1 MKGIK
6 RLLLSVGIISSTI
19 FGLFANCSPVK
30 AENYSGQAIWPSEMI
45 SNIYIKKLRADGSGK
60 YQQARFIRRS
70 EDNAFVYCLQP
81 FVDINNNYVY
91 QVARS
96 DYEIYLNMS
105 KEQFKKI
112 SLYAYYGYG
121 YGNHTEHKWYAITQ
135 VLIWR
140 TADPSSQFFF
150 TDTLNGNR
158 NDSLFA
164 SEIAELENLVNTH
177 YVNPEF
183 DNLGNIKLPIT
194 NTISINDKN
203 NKLSEYRITNQSNV
217 SASISG
223 NTLNITGTGIGN
235 AYIKLTKTDTR
246 FSVPPIVYFS
256 DYSQNVFRLGAYDP
270 LDVELN
276 FEVIGGKIAIQK
288 VDSQNLTNV
297 AQGNATLQ
305 GAVYGIFKEDGTKLA
320 EITTNDSGYAKSDY
334 LPSIGKLYIQEIK
347 QSNGYKLDGTKYYVE
362 LTNGN
367 LEPTVQVKEEV
378 IKGRIKITKLDS
390 ETNACKAQG
399 EATLKG
405 AVYKIVNS
413 KGEVVDILTI
423 GDDCTATSKEL
434 PYDNYKILEE
444 KSSVGYYIDSKSYDV
459 FVNGETTFNV
469 TSKEQVIKGKI
480 KINKVDSE
488 TNSCT
493 AQGQATL
500 KGAVYEILDLKGN
513 VVDTLIIGDDCSAT
527 SKYLPYSRYKIREKK
542 ESQGYYIDTNIYSAN
557 ITEDNVITIT
567 SKERVIK
574 NYISILKQYDYVD
587 GTTQFLNAEANI
599 KFEIY
604 YPNGTKYGEIIT
616 DKNGYATL
624 DIPYGV
630 WKFHQANS
638 NTGFEKIYDFYIT
651 VDENSELEQYYNILN
666 NKLSAY
672 LQVFKVDSETGK
684 TIELADTTFKIL
696 NVDTNKYVSQYVGG
710 KVYSEFKT
718 DETGKFITYLKLEAG
733 NYKLIEVS
741 SPKSYL
747 INTEG
752 LPFTIGDNT
761 HYNYT
766 TYGAFITVYFKDTP
780 IKGQVEVNKT
790 GEQFVPNDGSFSYEK
805 IALEN
810 VVYNIYADED
820 IKTAD
825 GKHLYYNK
833 GTLVDVITTDKN
845 GYAISK
851 KLPLGK
857 YYIVEVKTNS
867 THVLDSKEY
876 HFELT
881 EIDNKTAV
889 VYESFSILNKYK
901 KGELEFTKTDLING
915 EVIANTKIEIYTDS
929 DELVFSGI
937 TDKDGKIVIKNLP
950 INQRFYILEVEPA
963 TGYVKTEEK
972 IYFEIK
978 SNGEVV
984 KANMTNKPITG
995 KVEFTK
1001 TDISTSEP
1009 LPNTLIEIY
1018 NAKTNELV
1026 FSGRT
1031 DDKGMIV
1038 IDNLRYNDYVLYEKE
1053 APESYVL
1060 NEEPMYFSIKEDGEV
1075 VKCTMTNEKIKGT
1088 FEFTKVDV
1096 STSEPLPNT
1105 LIEIYNAK
1113 TNELVFSGRTDDK
1126 GMIVIEEL
1134 EYNDY
1139 VLFEREAPESYM
1151 LNEEPMYFSIKE
1163 NGEIVKAIMTNEK
1176 IIVEVPNTEKDENY
1190 LVEIISGIICISGIG
1205 IVIYARKKSEEE

>member
-1 MKGIK
+1 MFAIP
-6 RLLLSVGIISSTI
+6 I
-19 FGLFANCSPVK
+19 LFATVLGFFLSAQDVH
-30 AENYSGQAIWPSEMI
+30 AEKYTGNAMWPSEFI
-45 SNIYIKKLRADGSGK
+45 SDVYIKKLKADGTGK

-81 FVDINNNYVY
+81 FVDIDNNYVY
-91 QVARS
+91 NVARS
-96 DYEIYLNMS
+96 DYETYLNMTE
-105 KEQFKKI
+105 EQWERI
-112 SLYAYYGYG
+112 SLLAYYGYG
-121 YGNHTEHKWYAITQ
+121 YENHNEHKWYAITQ
-135 VLIWR
+135 MLIWR
-140 TADPSSQFFF
+140 TAEPTSTFFF
-150 TDTLNGNR
+150 TDTLNGAR
-158 NDSLFA
+158 NDNLFLN
-164 SEIAELENLVNTH
+164 EMAELESLVANHNKAPKFNTNEI
-177 YVNPEF
+177 VIP
-183 DNLGNIKLPIT
+183 LGQTITLNDINSVLSNYQIK
-194 NTISINDKN
+194 
-203 NKLSEYRITNQSNV
+203 EQSNV
-217 SASISG
+217 SASING
-223 NTLNITGTGIGN
+223 NNLTIKATGLGN
-235 AYIKLTKTDTR
+235 ASIKLTKEDTKH
-246 FSVPPIVYFS
+246 SVPPIIYFVEG
-256 DYSQNVFRLGAYDP
+256 SQNTFRLGSYDP
-270 LDVELN
+270 LVKN
-276 FEVIGGKIAIQK
+276 INIEVIGGKVAIQK
-288 VDSQNLTNV
+288 VDSETLKNN
-297 AQGNATLQ
+297 AQGNATLK
-305 GAVYGIFKEDGTKLA
+305 GAVYGVYKEDGTKLA
-320 EITTNDSGYAKSDY
+320 ELKTDENGYAKSDY
-334 LPSIGKLYIQEIK
+334 LPSIGKLYVQEIK
-347 QSNGYKLDGTKYYVE
+347 QSNGYKLDRTKYYVE
-362 LTNGN
+362 LTSEN
-367 LEPTVQVKEEV
+367 LEPTIQVKEEI
-378 IKGRIKITKLDS
+378 IKGKIKITKLDS
-390 ETNACKAQG
+390 ETNTCKAQG
-399 EATLKG
+399 EATLFG
-405 AVYKIVNS
+405 AKYKIVNS
-413 KGEVVDILTI
+413 NGDVVDTLTI
-423 GDDCTATSKEL
+423 GDDCTATSKDI
-434 PYDNYKILEE
+434 PYGNYKILEE

-459 FVNGETTFNV
+459 FVNGETIFNV

-513 VVDTLIIGDDCSAT
+513 VVDTLTIGDDCSAT
-527 SKYLPYSRYKIREKK
+527 SKYLPYSQYKIREKN

-604 YPNGTKYGEIIT
+604 YPNGTKYREITT

-630 WKFHQANS
+630 WKFHQVNS

-651 VDENSELEQYYNILN
+651 VDEDSELEQYYNILN

-718 DETGKFITYLKLEAG
+718 DETGKLITYLKLEAG
-733 NYKLIEVS
+733 NYKLIEIS

-747 INTEG
+747 INTDG
-752 LPFTIGDNT
+752 LTFTIGDNT

-790 GEQFVPNDGSFSYEK
+790 GEKFVPNDGSFSYEK
-805 IALEN
+805 VALEN
-810 VVYNIYADED
+810 VVFNIYADED

-825 GKHLYYNK
+825 GKHLYYSK

-857 YYIVEVKTNS
+857 YKLVEVKTNS
-867 THVLDSKEY
+867 THVLDSKEH

-889 VYESFSILNKYK
+889 VYESFSILNKYQ

-915 EVIANTKIEIYTDS
+915 EAIANTKIEIYTDS
-929 DELVFSGI
+929 DELIFSGI
-937 TDKDGKIVIKNLP
+937 TDKEGKIIIKNLP
-950 INQRFYILEVEPA
+950 INQKFYLVESEPA

-972 IYFEIK
+972 VYFEIK
-978 SNGEVV
+978 ANGEIV
-984 KANMTNKPITG
+984 KASMTNKPITG
-995 KVEFTK
+995 KLEFTK

-1031 DDKGMIV
+1031 DENGMIV
-1038 IDNLRYNDYVLYEKE
+1038 INKLRYNDYVLYEKE
-1053 APESYVL
+1053 APESYIL
-1060 NEEPMYFSIKEDGEV
+1060 NEEPMYFSIKEDGEI
-1075 VKCTMTNEKIKGT
+1075 VKCTMTNQKITSKVKII
-1088 FEFTKVDV
+1088 KVD
-1096 STSEPLPNT
+1096 ENGNT
-1105 LIEIYNAK
+1105 LSGVKIGIYDLQGNEIGIYT
-1113 TNELVFSGRTDDK
+1113 TNENGE
-1126 GMIVIEEL
+1126 IELEL

-1139 VLFEREAPESYM
+1139 MYKELEALENFA
-1151 LNEEPMYFSIKE
+1151 LDENEYYFSIIK
-1163 NGEIVKAIMTNEK
+1163 NDEIIELKLINKLIE
-1176 IIVEVPNTEKDENY
+1176 IEVPNTEKDSY
-1190 LVEIISGIICISGIG
+1190 LIPIAIGIILSGG
-1205 IVIYARKKSEEE
+1205 IILFFNKRRKK

>member
-1 MKGIK
+1 MNKK
-6 RLLLSVGIISSTI
+6 LLLFFGIIISTI
-19 FGLFANCSPVK
+19 FGIFITTDTVN
-30 AENYSGQAIWPSEMI
+30 AEQYIGQAIWPSEHI
-45 SNIYIKKLRADGSGK
+45 SNIYIKKLKADGSGK

-81 FVDINNNYVY
+81 FVEIDNNLPYYNI
-91 QVARS
+91 ARS
-96 DYEIYLNMS
+96 DYELYLNMS
-105 KEQFKKI
+105 KEQFRKI
-112 SLYAYYGYG
+112 NLYTYYGYG
-121 YGNHTEHKWYAITQ
+121 YGNHTDPKWYAVTQ
-135 VLIWR
+135 VMVWR

-177 YVNPEF
+177 YVKPEF
-183 DNLGNIKLPIT
+183 DNVSNINLPIT
-194 NTISINDKN
+194 NTISLTDKN
-203 NKLSEYRITNQSNV
+203 NKLSEYKIENQSNV

-223 NTLNITGTGIGN
+223 NTLNITATGIGN
-235 AYIKLTKTDTR
+235 ASIKLKKTDTK
-246 FSVPPIVYFS
+246 FSVPPVVYFS
-256 DYSQNVFRLGAYDP
+256 DHSQDVFRLGSYDP
-270 LDVELN
+270 LEVELN
-276 FEVIGGKIAIQK
+276 FKVIGGKVAIQK
-288 VDSQNLTNV
+288 VDSETLKTT
-297 AQGNATLQ
+297 AQGSATLK

-334 LPSIGKLYIQEIK
+334 LPSIGKLYVQEIK
-347 QSNGYKLDGTKYYVE
+347 QSNGYKLDSTKYYVE

-378 IKGRIKITKLDS
+378 IKGRIKITKFDS

-413 KGEVVDILTI
+413 KGEVVDTLTI
-423 GDDCTATSKEL
+423 GDDCTATSKEI

-444 KSSVGYYIDSKSYDV
+444 KSSVGYYIDSKTYDV

-469 TSKEQVIKGKI
+469 TSKEEVIKGKI

-513 VVDTLIIGDDCSAT
+513 VVDTLTIGDDCSAT

-542 ESQGYYIDTNIYSAN
+542 ESQGYYIDTNIYSVN

-587 GTTQFLNAEANI
+587 ETTQFLNAEANI

-604 YPNGTKYGEIIT
+604 YPNGTMYGEITT

-630 WKFHQANS
+630 WKFHQVNS

-651 VDENSELEQYYNILN
+651 VDEDSELEQYYNILN

-696 NVDTNKYVSQYVGG
+696 NLDTNKYVSQYVGG

-733 NYKLIEVS
+733 NYKLIEVK
-741 SPKSYL
+741 SPTSYL
-747 INTEG
+747 IDTNG
-752 LPFTIGDNT
+752 LPFTIGDDT

-766 TYGAFITVYFKDTP
+766 TYGAFITVYFENSP
-780 IKGQVEVNKT
+780 IKGQLEINKE
-790 GEQFVPNDGSFSYEK
+790 GEKFVPNDGSFSYENV
-805 IALEN
+805 ALEN
-810 VVYNIYADED
+810 VVFNIYASED

-825 GKHLYYNK
+825 GKLLYYNK
-833 GTLVDVITTDKN
+833 GDLVDTITTDKN

-857 YYIVEVKTNS
+857 YFYVEVKTNNNYI
-867 THVLDSKEY
+867 LDTKEY

-881 EIDNKTAV
+881 EKDNKTPV
-889 VYESFSILNKYK
+889 VYKSFSILNKYE

-915 EVIANTKIEIYTDS
+915 EAIADTKIEIYTDK
-929 DELVFSGI
+929 DELIYSGI
-937 TDKDGKIVIKNLP
+937 TDSNGKVVIKNLP
-950 INQRFYILEVEPA
+950 VNQKFYIIEIEPS
-963 TGYVKTEEK
+963 TGYVITEEK
-972 IYFEIK
+972 VYFEVKDNEEIIK
-978 SNGEVV
+978 AE
-984 KANMTNKPITG
+984 MTNKPIMG
-995 KVEFTK
+995 
-1001 TDISTSEP
+1001 
-1009 LPNTLIEIY
+1009 
-1018 NAKTNELV
+1018 EL
-1026 FSGRT
+1026 
-1031 DDKGMIV
+1031 
-1038 IDNLRYNDYVLYEKE
+1038 
-1053 APESYVL
+1053 
-1060 NEEPMYFSIKEDGEV
+1060 
-1075 VKCTMTNEKIKGT
+1075 
-1088 FEFTKVDV
+1088 EFTKVDV

-1105 LIEIYNAK
+1105 LIEIYTDK
-1113 TNELVFSGRTDDK
+1113 DELVFSGRTDDK
-1126 GMIVIEEL
+1126 GMIIIKEL
-1134 EYNDY
+1134 RYGKYYILEK
-1139 VLFEREAPESYM
+1139 EAPEGYI
-1151 LNEEPMYFSIKE
+1151 LNTEKMYFEIRE
-1163 NGEIVKAIMTNEK
+1163 NGEVVKSVMTNEM
-1176 IIVEVPNTEKDENY
+1176 IPVIVEVPNTRKNDFPI
-1190 LVEIISGIICISGIG
+1190 VPISIILSALGLGLIIYG
-1205 IVIYARKKSEEE
+1205 KNKN

>member
-45 SNIYIKKLRADGSGK
+45 SNVYIKKLRADGSGK

-183 DNLGNIKLPIT
+183 DNVGNIKLPIT

-276 FEVIGGKIAIQK
+276 FEVIGGKVAIQK

-305 GAVYGIFKEDGTKLA
+305 GAVYGIYKEDGTKLT
-320 EITTNDSGYAKSDY
+320 EITTNGTGYVKSDY
-334 LPSIGKLYIQEIK
+334 LSSIGKLYVQEIRP
-347 QSNGYKLDGTKYYVE
+347 SVGYKLDTTKYYVE
-362 LTNGN
+362 LSNGN
-367 LEPTVQVKEEV
+367 LEPTIQVKEEV
-378 IKGRIKITKLDS
+378 IEGKIKITKLDN
-390 ETNACKAQG
+390 ETNSCKAQG
-399 EATLKG
+399 EATLIG
-405 AVYKIVNS
+405 AKYKIVNS
-413 KGEVVDILTI
+413 KGEVVETLTI
-423 GDDCTATSKEL
+423 GNDCTAISKSL
-434 PYDNYKILEE
+434 PYDNYKVIEE
-444 KSSVGYYIDSKSYDV
+444 QSSVGYYIDKNSYNVSINEEKTYDV
-459 FVNGETTFNV
+459 I
-469 TSKEQVIKGKI
+469 SKEQVIKGKI
-480 KINKVDSE
+480 KVNKIDSE
-488 TNSCT
+488 NNSCV
-493 AQGQATL
+493 AQGQAVL
-500 KGAVYEILDLKGN
+500 KGATYEILDLKGN
-513 VVDTLIIGDDCSAT
+513 VVDTITIDENCTAT
-527 SKYLPYSRYKIREKK
+527 SKYLPYGHYKIKEKTSSK
-542 ESQGYYIDTNIYSAN
+542 GYYLDTNVYNAN
-557 ITEDNVITIT
+557 ITEDNIITIT
-567 SKERVIK
+567 SKEQVIK

-587 GTTQFLNAEANI
+587 ETTQFLNAEANV
-599 KFEIY
+599 KFEIF
-604 YPNGTKYGEIIT
+604 YPNGTKYGEIMT
-616 DKNGYATL
+616 DRNGYATL

-630 WKFHQANS
+630 WKFHQVNS
-638 NTGFEKIYDFYIT
+638 HTGFEKIYDFFIT
-651 VDENSELEQYYNILN
+651 VDEDSKLEQYYNILN
-666 NKLSAY
+666 NKLAAY
-672 LQVFKVDSETGK
+672 LQVFKTDSETGK
-684 TIELADTTFKIL
+684 TIALADTTFKIL

-733 NYKLIEVS
+733 NYRLIEIS
-741 SPKSYL
+741 SPKGYL
-747 INTEG
+747 IDKNG

-761 HYNYT
+761 YYNYT

-780 IKGQVEVNKT
+780 IKGQVEINKL
-790 GEQFVPNDGSFSYEK
+790 GEKFTTNNGSFSYEN
-805 IALEN
+805 IPLEN
-810 VVYNIYADED
+810 VVFNIYADED
-820 IKTAD
+820 IKTSD
-825 GKHLYYNK
+825 GQHLYYNK
-833 GTLVDVITTDKN
+833 GDLVDTIISNRN

-851 KLPLGK
+851 NIPLGK
-857 YYIVEVKTNS
+857 YYIVEVETNNNY
-867 THVLDSKEY
+867 VLDSKEY

-881 EIDNKTAV
+881 EIDNKTAI
-889 VYESFSILNKYK
+889 VYKSLSMLNKYK
-901 KGELEFTKTDLING
+901 KGELEFTKTDLISG

-929 DELVFSGI
+929 DELIFSGI
-937 TDKDGKIVIKNLP
+937 TDKDGKIVIKDLP

-978 SNGEVV
+978 ETGEIV

-1031 DDKGMIV
+1031 DDKGMII

-1075 VKCTMTNEKIKGT
+1075 IKCTMTNEKIKGT
-1088 FEFTKVDV
+1088 LEFTKVDV

-1126 GMIVIEEL
+1126 GMIIIEGL

-1139 VLFEREAPESYM
+1139 VLFEKEAPESYM